1 MAVKDDAQWE
11 EPQEEFAILD
21 IPVEYRTLVTEE
33 KELTV
38 RDLWSRFMSNE
49 LILAPDFQRHY
60 VWDGNRASRFIESL
74 LLGLPVPPL
83 FLAENPQSTLDVI
96 DGHQRLETLFR
107 FMQPLLAG
115 PSGDQRRRVRAAF
128 SPALT
133 LAGCEVLSELNGR
146 NVTALSL
153 DDRARLW
160 DRKQNVVLV
169 KKDSNPDMKFK
180 LFERLNLGAMAL
192 NQQELR
198 NCLYRGPYNNL
209 IARLAEDPKVLEMF
223 GRRQPDRR
231 MGDRER
237 VLRFFALAHRRER
250 YRTPFRTFLNDE
262 MAAGQH
268 ASASELSPYEAEFRQ
283 ALVWTSRI
291 FPGVMFQLF
300 RVGSTDNPNGLW
312 GRRRLDLLYE
322 TEMVGFHQFRE
333 RLEGMWSGLGDQTQR
348 DYFSVGLRHRLVSIM
363 IRDDFLS
370 TLSEQ
375 TTAPRMMR
383 QRFDL
388 WLGALQDAVVNP
400 PRIIDTAAKIVSLQ
414 RQSTACAVC
423 PGHITSIE
431 DTVIANISGKESL
444 AHRFCSQKALIAPA

>member
-11 EPQEEFAILD
+11 ESPEEITILD
-21 IPVEYRTLVTEE
+21 IPAEYRTLVTEE
-33 KELTV
+33 KELAV
-38 RDLWSRFMSNE
+38 RDLWSRFLSGE
-49 LILAPDFQRHY
+49 LILEPDFQRHY

-74 LLGLPVPPL
+74 LLNLPVPPL
-83 FLAENPQSTLDVI
+83 FLAENPQGTLDVI

-115 PSGDQRRRVRAAF
+115 PSGDQWRKARVTF

-153 DDRARLW
+153 DDRSRLW
-160 DRKQNVVLV
+160 DRKQKVTLV
-169 KKDSNPDMKFK
+169 KKDSNPDMKFV
-180 LFERLNLGAMAL
+180 LFARLNLGAMAL
-192 NQQELR
+192 NPQELR

-209 IARLAEDPKVLEMF
+209 VARLAEDPKVLEMF
-223 GRRQPDRR
+223 GRRQPDKR

-250 YRTPFRTFLNDE
+250 YETPFRAFLNHE
-262 MAAGQH
+262 MDAGQH
-268 ASASELSPYEAEFRQ
+268 ASVTELSSYEAEFRQ

-300 RVGSTDNPNGLW
+300 RIGSTDNPNGFW
-312 GRRRLDLLYE
+312 GRRRLDILYE

-333 RLEGMWSGLGDQTQR
+333 RLEGVWDGLSNQAQR
-348 DYFSVGLRHRLVSIM
+348 DYSVGLRHRLVSVM
-363 IRDDFLS
+363 MRDNFLS

-375 TTAPRMMR
+375 TTAPHKMR

-388 WLGALQDAVVNP
+388 WLGALQDAVVNV
-400 PRIIDTAAKIVSLQ
+400 PRTIDTATKIVSLQ

-423 PGHITSIE
+423 PGHVASTE
-431 DTVIANISGKESL
+431 DAALVNINGKEAL
-444 AHRFCSQKALIAPA
+444 AHRFCAQKTLTRAT